1 MASQA
6 LNTNHAAPRTTCHSH
21 IGFDR
26 QTQAKRT
33 SGRRGFERLVPGLKE
48 TVQVMRQG
56 ESARERRTPQEAPF
70 RRREAHAEE
79 DRQSPRARVASTM
92 SPSCKGRSSRSARD
106 AHACHTRAHGTGAR
120 ISERVH
126 MVSFA
131 GSRQATGVWD
141 EPRCM
146 FKMNMARP
154 LAQKSQGA
162 GLKRWGV
169 RRTSRGAARTSITL
183 AAGRCSLLCV
193 DAKRA

>member
-6 LNTNHAAPRTTCHSH
+6 LNTNHASPRKTSQTHM
-21 IGFDR
+21 GFDR
-26 QTQAKRT
+26 PTQAKRT

-48 TVQVMRQG
+48 TVKVMRQG
-56 ESARERRTPQEAPF
+56 ESARERRTPQEARF
-70 RRREAHAEE
+70 GVEKAHAEE
-79 DRQSPRARVASTM
+79 DRQSPRPRVASTM

-120 ISERVH
+120 ISERGH
-126 MVSFA
+126 TVSLR

-146 FKMNMARP
+146 FKMNMARA
-154 LAQKSQGA
+154 LAQKSQA
-162 GLKRWGV
+162 TGLKRWGV